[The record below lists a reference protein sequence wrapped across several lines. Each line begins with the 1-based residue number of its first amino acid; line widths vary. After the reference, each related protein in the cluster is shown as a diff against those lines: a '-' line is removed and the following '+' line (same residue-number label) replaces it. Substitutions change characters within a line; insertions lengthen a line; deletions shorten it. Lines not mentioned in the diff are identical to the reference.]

1 MIAPTTPRAA
11 TVMRL
16 RVPRMESR
24 RFPRAEERM
33 TGSSGPAEA
42 GRPSGSAGPGSDSG
56 SAGAESAGAGSEPA
70 GRLSG
75 SEPVGSGS
83 TVRLAE

>member
-24 RFPRAEERM
+24 RLPRAEERM
-33 TGSSGPAEA
+33 TGSAGPAEA
-42 GRPSGSAGPGSDSG
+42 GRPSG

-75 SEPVGSGS
+75 SEPAGSGS
-83 TVRLAE
+83 TVRLAV

>member
-24 RFPRAEERM
+24 RLPRAEERM
-33 TGSSGPAEA
+33 T
-42 GRPSGSAGPGSDSG
+42 G

-75 SEPVGSGS
+75 SEPAGSGS
-83 TVRLAE
+83 TVRLAV